1 MKISSILDLQKIS
14 NKINKILSPG
24 DVILL
29 YGQIGVGKTSFAR
42 LLINN
47 YENEKKL
54 KKSEVLSPTF
64 NIVFEY
70 DIKDFTIE
78 HYDLYR
84 LKDEKEIKNIGLFQ
98 NLEQKITSRINKI
111 LLPGDVIFLYG
122 QIGVGKTTFV
132 RLLINNYENEKKLN
146 NSEVLSPTFNIVFE
160 YDIKDFTIEHYDL
173 YRIKN
178 EKELKNIGLFV
189 NLKKNITIVEWP
201 ELIKNKPINRIDLF
215 FEYTKDMNE
224 RTLTIKTSGRLKDNE
239 F

>member
-1 MKISSILDLQKIS
+1 MKISSILDLQKITS
-14 NKINKILSPG
+14 RIKKTLLPG
-24 DVILL
+24 DVIFL
-29 YGQIGVGKTSFAR
+29 YGQIGVGKTTFVR

-70 DIKDFTIE
+70 DIKDFIIE

-84 LKDEKEIKNIGLFQ
+84 LKNEKEIKNIGLF
-98 NLEQKITSRINKI
+98 S
-111 LLPGDVIFLYG
+111 
-122 QIGVGKTTFV
+122 
-132 RLLINNYENEKKLN
+132 
-146 NSEVLSPTFNIVFE
+146 
-160 YDIKDFTIEHYDL
+160 
-173 YRIKN
+173 
-178 EKELKNIGLFV
+178 
-189 NLKKNITIVEWP
+189 NLKQNITIVEWP

>member
-14 NKINKILSPG
+14 NSIKKILMPG
-24 DVILL
+24 DTIFLH
-29 YGQIGVGKTSFAR
+29 GQIGVGKTTFAR

-47 YENEKKL
+47 YESEKKL

-70 DIKDFTIE
+70 DIRDFTIE

-84 LKDEKEIKNIGLFQ
+84 LKNEKEI
-98 NLEQKITSRINKI
+98 
-111 LLPGDVIFLYG
+111 
-122 QIGVGKTTFV
+122 
-132 RLLINNYENEKKLN
+132 
-146 NSEVLSPTFNIVFE
+146 
-160 YDIKDFTIEHYDL
+160 
-173 YRIKN
+173 
-178 EKELKNIGLFV
+178 KNIGLFV

-224 RTLTIKTSGRLKDNE
+224 RTLTIKTSGRLKVNE

>member
-1 MKISSILDLQKIS
+1 MKISSILDLQKITS
-14 NKINKILSPG
+14 RINKILLPG
-24 DVILL
+24 DVIFL
-29 YGQIGVGKTSFAR
+29 YGQIGVGKTTFVR

-84 LKDEKEIKNIGLFQ
+84 LKNEKEIKNIGLFSNFKQ
-98 NLEQKITSRINKI
+98 
-111 LLPGDVIFLYG
+111 Y
-122 QIGVGKTTFV
+122 
-132 RLLINNYENEKKLN
+132 
-146 NSEVLSPTFNIVFE
+146 
-160 YDIKDFTIEHYDL
+160 
-173 YRIKN
+173 
-178 EKELKNIGLFV
+178 
-189 NLKKNITIVEWP
+189 ITIVEWP

>member
-1 MKISSILDLQKIS
+1 MKISSISDLQKIT
-14 NKINKILSPG
+14 NRIKEILLPG
-24 DVILL
+24 DVVFL
-29 YGQIGVGKTSFAR
+29 YGQIGVGKTTFVR

-84 LKDEKEIKNIGLFQ
+84 LKNEKEIKNIGLF
-98 NLEQKITSRINKI
+98 E
-111 LLPGDVIFLYG
+111 
-122 QIGVGKTTFV
+122 
-132 RLLINNYENEKKLN
+132 
-146 NSEVLSPTFNIVFE
+146 
-160 YDIKDFTIEHYDL
+160 
-173 YRIKN
+173 
-178 EKELKNIGLFV
+178 
-189 NLKKNITIVEWP
+189 NLKQNITLVEWP
-201 ELIKNKPINRIDLF
+201 ELIKKKPINRIDLF
-215 FEYTKDMNE
+215 FEYSKDMNE